1 MKLASLHIRS
11 QFKNLTDFS
20 IKFGEES
27 STTVLVGRNGTG
39 KSNILEATTLIFRDL
54 DLNESPRFSYELSYA
69 CRGNEIKIDG
79 DPERESQSGYQ
90 IHVNG
95 EAISWPKFFTARDMY
110 LPSYVF
116 GYYSGTSNR
125 MEEHFDAHQN
135 KFYTDLLKDKEN
147 PLRRLLYA
155 RPVHGHFALLAFFL
169 EKDSEVKQ
177 FLQKQLRIVAL
188 DYALFVMREPMS
200 WKSKKGDPRFWFA
213 RGTVQGLL
221 SKLYDLALAP
231 LRRVHEVRTGFR
243 KATKKEHLYLF
254 LKGITEI
261 RELAAQYRVAGGS
274 SSSNQAKSQQAFFK
288 ALESTYIS
296 ELISEIRVNVKATNV
311 DGSITFRE
319 MSEGEQQLLMV
330 LGLLRFTREDEAL
343 FLLDEPDTHLNAA
356 WSVQYLDFLEKI
368 GGTQKN
374 SHVVMATHD
383 PLVVIGLE
391 QNQVQLLQRDDQTNQ
406 ITANPPARAPK
417 RMSIASLLTSEIYG
431 LRSAMSI
438 EMLGHLDDLRAL
450 RAKNKLNKKDKDEIE
465 RLQQE
470 LGAIDSTTTVR
481 DPMYAQFVEAM
492 AEYEREH
499 NLHDVILT
507 LGQKAKQKAQ
517 AMAFLKNRK
526 RDKKQ

>member
-1 MKLASLHIRS
+1 
-11 QFKNLTDFS
+11 
-20 IKFGEES
+20 
-27 STTVLVGRNGTG
+27 
-39 KSNILEATTLIFRDL
+39 
-54 DLNESPRFSYELSYA
+54 
-69 CRGNEIKIDG
+69 
-79 DPERESQSGYQ
+79 
-90 IHVNG
+90 
-95 EAISWPKFFTARDMY
+95 
-110 LPSYVF
+110 
-116 GYYSGTSNR
+116 
-125 MEEHFDAHQN
+125 MEEHFDKHQR
-135 KFYTDLLKDKEN
+135 KFYTDLVNGIEN
-147 PLRRLLYA
+147 PLRRLFYA

-169 EKDSEVKQ
+169 EKDADVKL
-177 FLQKQLRIVAL
+177 FLQKQLRIVGL
-188 DYALFVMREPMS
+188 DYALFVMREPLS
-200 WKSKKGDPRFWFA
+200 WKSKEGDPRFWYA
-213 RGTVQGLL
+213 RGTVQQLL
-221 SKLYDLALAP
+221 SKLYELALAP
-231 LRRVHEVRTGFR
+231 LRRTHKVRLGFR
-243 KATKKEHLYLF
+243 KSPKKEHLYLF

-261 RELAAQYRVAGGS
+261 RELAAQYRVKGGS

-391 QNQVQLLQRDDQTNQ
+391 QNQVQLLQRDDETNQ
-406 ITANPPARAPK
+406 ITANPPVRAPK
-417 RMSIASLLTSEIYG
+417 RMSISSLLTSEIYG

-438 EMLGHLDDLRAL
+438 EMLGHLDNLREL
-450 RAKNKLNKKDKDEIE
+450 RAKKKLTKADSEKIE

-492 AEYEREH
+492 AEYERE
-499 NLHDVILT
+499 NDLQEVMILT
-507 LGQKAKQKAQ
+507 PEQKAKQKAE
-517 AMAFLKNRK
+517 AKAILKGLQGK
-526 RDKKQ
+526 EKK